1 MLVVLLVFSLLVLTL
16 ARAVPAWKTQIQRE
30 RENRMID
37 HAREYRMAIQRY
49 FHKYGRY
56 PPSLEVLAQKDGQ
69 GLRYLRQVWP
79 DPLNSKGDG
88 KWQVLHY
95 GQAVTA
101 EIVDQPPAAAQ
112 GARASGI
119 AGPNLTASATTPG
132 QAGPGGAAM
141 GGALGGALG
150 AIVGATM
157 GATLGMPGGMPGGV
171 GGAAPAPGLASG
183 VGAGPTSGPGAGIGG
198 GPVIGVA
205 SLSKAP
211 AVHAFNGFDTPNDW
225 QFVYNFAMDPSLRAG
240 VPAAPTNGLT
250 PGATPVPGM
259 GPMQPPASGGG
270 RGGN

>member
-1 MLVVLLVFSLLVLTL
+1 LLVVLLAFSLLVLTL

-79 DPLNSKGDG
+79 DPLNRGGDG

-112 GARASGI
+112 GAGASGI
-119 AGPNLTASATTPG
+119 AGPNLAGNPAGLGASPGAAPG
-132 QAGPGGAAM
+132 QANPGVGVGAAM
-141 GGALGGALG
+141 GGMLG
-150 AIVGATM
+150 V
-157 GATLGMPGGMPGGV
+157 PGNAAGV
-171 GGAAPAPGLASG
+171 GGPALAPGMASG

-211 AVHAFNGFDTPNDW
+211 AVHAFNGYDTPNHW

-240 VPAAPTNGLT
+240 APAAPTNGLA

-259 GPMQPPASGGG
+259 GPTQPPASGGG